1 MLSSFA
7 QLRQQLHQSGP
18 RSAVVAAAQ
27 DEHTLQAVLAARRD
41 GLIHPILVG
50 PPDQLRPLL
59 DRLGASVPD
68 EDLVP
73 AGTEAECAAR
83 AVALVRQGRGSLL
96 IKGHLSTGA
105 LLGAVVDRA
114 GGIRGDGLLSHVAIL
129 EVPAY
134 HKLLYITDGGLVV
147 APGLEEKRAI
157 LRNALSLCRFLGY
170 ERPKAAALCAA
181 ETVSP
186 RMPETGDAAAL
197 REEGS
202 GETSAPAWWRAPSLW
217 IWPPVLRRPASR
229 ATAARWRGTRT
240 SFSSPPSPPAIC
252 WARPSMGW
260 PAGRW
265 PVWCWAPRCPS
276 PSTPGGLP
284 GRRNITPSSSAP
296 PCPGG
301 DPAKKEAFLMPERLL
316 ILNPGSTSTK
326 AAVYDGTRPLFS
338 RSIPHSNQDL
348 APFPTLNDQLDYRVA
363 LVRGLLAQERVDLST
378 LTAVVGRGGILPN
391 IVAGGYQVNDALVDC
406 LLHYPVFEHASN
418 LGGVMALAFARPLG
432 IPAYIYDAV
441 TSDEL
446 LPEARITGFKGVTRT
461 SFCHVLNA
469 RATAHKYAES
479 RGLAYKDMNLVV
491 AHLGGGISI
500 SAHSHG
506 RIIDSV
512 SDDAGPFSPDRSGST
527 NTLYV
532 VDLCYSGK
540 YTKAEML
547 KKLRGEGGMSALLG
561 THDCREI
568 ERRIQAGDERA
579 ALVYKAQALQ
589 IAKGVGT
596 LLGCFTELIDAVIL
610 TGGLAYSK
618 MLTDMVI
625 GYLHNL
631 ARVVVIPG
639 ENEMEALALGGLR
652 LLRGEEPVHT
662 FAPACDLSVIP

>member
-1 MLSSFA
+1 
-7 QLRQQLHQSGP
+7 
-18 RSAVVAAAQ
+18 
-27 DEHTLQAVLAARRD
+27 
-41 GLIHPILVG
+41 
-50 PPDQLRPLL
+50 
-59 DRLGASVPD
+59 
-68 EDLVP
+68 
-73 AGTEAECAAR
+73 
-83 AVALVRQGRGSLL
+83 
-96 IKGHLSTGA
+96 
-105 LLGAVVDRA
+105 
-114 GGIRGDGLLSHVAIL
+114 
-129 EVPAY
+129 
-134 HKLLYITDGGLVV
+134 
-147 APGLEEKRAI
+147 
-157 LRNALSLCRFLGY
+157 
-170 ERPKAAALCAA
+170 
-181 ETVSP
+181 
-186 RMPETGDAAAL
+186 
-197 REEGS
+197 
-202 GETSAPAWWRAPSLW
+202 
-217 IWPPVLRRPASR
+217 
-229 ATAARWRGTRT
+229 
-240 SFSSPPSPPAIC
+240 
-252 WARPSMGW
+252 
-260 PAGRW
+260 
-265 PVWCWAPRCPS
+265 
-276 PSTPGGLP
+276 
-284 GRRNITPSSSAP
+284 
-296 PCPGG
+296 
-301 DPAKKEAFLMPERLL
+301 MPERLL

-378 LTAVVGRGGILPN
+378 LTAVVGRG
-391 IVAGGYQVNDALVDC
+391 
-406 LLHYPVFEHASN
+406 
-418 LGGVMALAFARPLG
+418 ARPLG

-589 IAKGVGT
+589 IAKGVGP